1 MRRINVALMSRGVE
15 SRFATAFLGHLS
27 PDGQLTYCN
36 AGHNPPFVFGANGI
50 RRLETGGMIVGLF
63 PGAEYAE
70 ETIQLV
76 SGDSIVVF
84 SDGVSEA
91 ASESGEEFGDGRIE
105 STVSAVKTESPDQ
118 ILHALLE
125 AVREF
130 TKGTAQGDDVTA
142 VVVRYRSP
150 AS

>member
-1 MRRINVALMSRGVE
+1 
-15 SRFATAFLGHLS
+15 
-27 PDGQLTYCN
+27 
-36 AGHNPPFVFGANGI
+36 
-50 RRLETGGMIVGLF
+50 MIVGLF